1 MQIDNNVQLYRKRV
15 GLTQEELA
23 KQVGV
28 TRQTIISMERGNY
41 TPSVS
46 LAFEI
51 ARVLKTPLNKIF
63 SLQNKKKNHM
73 PFLEII
79 SAVVTGFLL
88 LFISNPFKM
97 SMREEFY
104 MISLSLFGIFILAS
118 SILFLKFK
126 VKDERDY
133 SNKMIASR
141 ISFIVTYLLLSL
153 AIIFQGLSHSL
164 DYWIIY
170 IFSVMIFVQLAIL
183 IYLQMRK

>member
-1 MQIDNNVQLYRKRV
+1 MQVDNNVQLYRKKV

-51 ARVLKTPLNKIF
+51 ARALKNPVDNIF
-63 SLQNKKKNHM
+63 SLQNQTKNHV

-79 SAVVTGFLL
+79 STVIIGTLL

-97 SMREEFY
+97 SMKEEVY

-118 SILFLKFK
+118 AILLFKFK

-133 SNKMIASR
+133 LNKMISSR
-141 ISFIVTYLLLSL
+141 ISFIITYLLLSL
-153 AIIFQGLSHSL
+153 AIIVQGLSHSL

-170 IFSVMIFVQLAIL
+170 IFSVMIFVQLVAL
-183 IYLQMRK
+183 IYLQRKK

>member
-1 MQIDNNVQLYRKRV
+1 MQVDNNVQLYRKKI

-51 ARVLKTPLNKIF
+51 ARALKTPVEKIF
-63 SLQNKKKNHM
+63 SLQNQIKNHV

-79 SAVVTGFLL
+79 SAVIIGALL

-97 SMREEFY
+97 SMKEEVY
-104 MISLSLFGIFILAS
+104 MISLSLFGIFIIAS
-118 SILFLKFK
+118 AILLFKFK

-133 SNKMIASR
+133 LNKIIASR
-141 ISFIVTYLLLSL
+141 ISFIITYIFLSV
-153 AIIFQGLSHSL
+153 AIIVQGLSHSI

-170 IFSVMIFVQLAIL
+170 IFSIMVFVQLLVL
-183 IYLQMRK
+183 IYLQRRK

>member
-1 MQIDNNVQLYRKRV
+1 MQMDNKVQLYRKKI
-15 GLTQEELA
+15 GLTQEELG
-23 KQVGV
+23 KQAGV

-51 ARVLKTPLNKIF
+51 ARALKTPVDNIF
-63 SLQNKKKNHM
+63 SLQNRTKSHT

-79 SAVVTGFLL
+79 LAVTIGIIL

-97 SMREEFY
+97 SMKGEVY
-104 MISLSLFGIFILAS
+104 MVSLSLFGIFILVSA
-118 SILFLKFK
+118 ILFLKFK

-133 SNKMIASR
+133 LNKMIASR
-141 ISFIVTYLLLSL
+141 ISFIITYLLLSL
-153 AIIFQGLSHSL
+153 AIIIQGLSHSL

-170 IFSVMIFVQLAIL
+170 IFSVMLFIKLVVL
-183 IYLQMRK
+183 IYLQRKK